1 MSLTSK
7 AVTIR
12 RAGTSLVSTFHRAN
26 PPLIWR
32 FDLERNHSFT
42 LALQGEEGEWE
53 LGVTSAKGE
62 FYPIARFAS
71 REDADEAFAATSKAL
86 MKSPCRWMVLKV
98 LGLVVVVIFAVIL
111 LFGVL
116 IGRSVM
122 MMAGHMLPTGLP
134 QIEAPVL
141 KSGVPEPADSVLQP
155 PP

>member
-12 RAGTSLVSTFHRAN
+12 RAGTSLVATFHRAN

-122 MMAGHMLPTGLP
+122 MMAGHMLPAGFP

-141 KSGVPEPADSVLQP
+141 KSGVPEPADSLLQP